1 MRLTAH
7 YKARVCIFRMY
18 STIKYFNRNLMHTCL
33 SNEYKLFQLQLA
45 QASPAFSDDGD
56 SSYGDYYFEGSGEE
70 V

>member
-1 MRLTAH
+1 MRA
-7 YKARVCIFRMY
+7 
-18 STIKYFNRNLMHTCL
+18 CL

-70 V
+70 VYRSFRQVL